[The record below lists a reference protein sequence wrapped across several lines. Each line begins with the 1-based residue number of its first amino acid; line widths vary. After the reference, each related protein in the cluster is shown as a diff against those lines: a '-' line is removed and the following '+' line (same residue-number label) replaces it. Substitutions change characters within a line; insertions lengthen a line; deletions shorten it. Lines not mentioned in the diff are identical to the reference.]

1 MTNKRLQELLVQ
13 HGDELEIIISVGNK
27 LYKLEDNDVSS
38 CWVKDSV
45 PLFGHVYIGTKDEP
59 LPD

>member
-1 MTNKRLQELLVQ
+1 MTNKRLQ
-13 HGDELEIIISVGNK
+13 ELEIIISVGNK